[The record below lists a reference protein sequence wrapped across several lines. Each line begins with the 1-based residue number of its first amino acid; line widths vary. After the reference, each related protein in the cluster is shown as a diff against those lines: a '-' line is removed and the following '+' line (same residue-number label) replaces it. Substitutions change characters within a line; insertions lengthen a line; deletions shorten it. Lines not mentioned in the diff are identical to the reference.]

1 MTSNDAQIDV
11 LLRRYAG
18 HSQSKSATEH
28 LDADELNAFAEGS
41 LPEAARARYVS
52 HLVDCDNC
60 RQIVSQLAV
69 NRGAVIAAE
78 ASTARD
84 AAGYSWWKGLSGL
97 FSSMTLRYAA
107 FAMVLITVAGVIFL
121 VTRRPRES
129 NLVAQNE
136 QTKQAPVSAVKP
148 PDETMSPAGSNS
160 ELVGNENKQGLA
172 SRPEPSRQS
181 SPSSDQILR
190 LDSSKSGD
198 TPASP
203 PKPAKEAEVL
213 SSPSLAANKNKK
225 AEVQSET
232 VPSYAPPPP
241 VAGQRAETQS
251 RQQQNTAGVYAGS
264 GPRQSQQQST
274 DTFKMPDRGRVAEAG
289 KDTREDDKSLAVN
302 QPLARKRAG
311 DEKAKGPRRDM
322 ENNSAINR
330 NSNEVRD
337 EATRSQGVLA
347 AKPSS
352 AEEKPPETR
361 SAGGRKFKRQGSL
374 WVDAKFK
381 SSMTLKSISRG
392 SSEFDALDSGLR
404 SIAQQL
410 GGEVIVVWKKKAYL
424 IK

>member
-18 HSQSKSATEH
+18 QSQSNSQTEH

-60 RQIVSQLAV
+60 REIVSQLAISS
-69 NRGAVIAAE
+69 GAVVAAE

-148 PDETMSPAGSNS
+148 PDETMPPAGSKS
-160 ELVGNENKQGLA
+160 EPAGNENKQGLA
-172 SRPEPSRQS
+172 SRPEPSLQS

-190 LDSSKSGD
+190 LDSSKSGE

-203 PKPAKEAEVL
+203 PKPAKEAEGL
-213 SSPSLAANKNKK
+213 GSPSLAANKK
-225 AEVQSET
+225 AEAVQTET
-232 VPSYAPPPP
+232 VPSYAPAPE

-251 RQQQNTAGVYAGS
+251 RQQQNVTGIASAS

-322 ENNSAINR
+322 ENNSAMNR
-330 NSNEVRD
+330 NSIEARD
-337 EATRSQGVLA
+337 EAAKSQGVLA
-347 AKPSS
+347 AKPADS
-352 AEEKPPETR
+352 EEKPPETR
-361 SAGGRKFKRQGSL
+361 AAGGRKFKRQGSA

-381 SSMTLKSISRG
+381 SSMTLRSISRG